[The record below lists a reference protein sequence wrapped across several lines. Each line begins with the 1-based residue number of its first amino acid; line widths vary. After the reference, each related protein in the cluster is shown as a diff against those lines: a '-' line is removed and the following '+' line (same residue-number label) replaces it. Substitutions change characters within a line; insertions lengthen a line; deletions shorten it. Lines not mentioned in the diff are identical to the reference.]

1 MVYSL
6 TSGKKK
12 EDKRPKTVQVTS
24 VTPKIKVAGKAKTA
38 AARAAASNEGKT
50 KKYRPTAAMVKR
62 ELAMQERGTGK
73 NAGKA
78 IGPKARAAR
87 LLAKRSD
94 KSTKRQ
100 EIAMRKRG
108 MK

>member
-12 EDKRPKTVQVTS
+12 EDKRPKTTQVTS
-24 VTPKIKVAGKAKTA
+24 VTPKAKIAGAAKKTA
-38 AARAAASNEGKT
+38 AKKAAASNEGKT
-50 KKYRPTAAMVKR
+50 KKYRPSAAMVKR

-73 NAGKA
+73 KV
-78 IGPKARAAR
+78 GPKARASR
-87 LLAKRSD
+87 MLAKRSD

-100 EIAMRKRG
+100 EIAQRKRG

>member
-12 EDKRPKTVQVTS
+12 EDKRPKTTQVTS
-24 VTPKIKVAGKAKTA
+24 VTPKIKVAGKVKTA
-38 AARAAASNEGKT
+38 AAKKAAASNEGKT
-50 KKYRPTAAMVKR
+50 KKYRPSASMIKQ
-62 ELAMQERGTGK
+62 ELAMQNRGTGK
-73 NAGKA
+73 G
-78 IGPKARAAR
+78 IGPKARAGR